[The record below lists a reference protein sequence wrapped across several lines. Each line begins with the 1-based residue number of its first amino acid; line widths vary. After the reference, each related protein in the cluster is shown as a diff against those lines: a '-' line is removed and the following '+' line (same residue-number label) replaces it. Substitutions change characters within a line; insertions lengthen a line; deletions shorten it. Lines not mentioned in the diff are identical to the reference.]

1 MAMRAMRPHRK
12 VRPLP
17 PSRPDDHAA
26 EPFLPNR
33 PVWGKRVYAICFDL
47 DIEILKRNYHN
58 ESRNNSYA
66 DIGRILARHGFNRQ
80 QGSVYFGDDP
90 VDPVKCVLAIQDVSK
105 ECPWFKRAVT
115 DVRMLRI
122 EENNDLMPAVGE
134 PDLGLAPSPERQP
147 IMVSQILES

>member
-1 MAMRAMRPHRK
+1 MASTA
-12 VRPLP
+12 
-17 PSRPDDHAA
+17 SR
-26 EPFLPNR
+26 E
-33 PVWGKRVYAICFDL
+33 VSISVM
-47 DIEILKRNYHN
+47 IE
-58 ESRNNSYA
+58 
-66 DIGRILARHGFNRQ
+66 F
-80 QGSVYFGDDP
+80 
-90 VDPVKCVLAIQDVSK
+90 DPVKCVLAIQDVSK